1 MPLDAR
7 FAKLFDLAGR
17 TALVTGGSSGIGRAM
32 AEALA
37 GAGAHVLL
45 AARGQDALELTV
57 RAMTLSGWHASAEP
71 VDVSD
76 RASIAALLARLRDAR
91 RHVDILVNAAGI
103 NHRVPFETLTDDDWD
118 AAMAANVTGPF
129 LLTRGLA
136 PAMAARGWGRI
147 VNVASQQA
155 MRAFGHSGAY
165 GASKGA
171 IVSLTRSTA
180 ERWSSKGVT
189 CNALMPGFV
198 ITPLTAEASKDPVR
212 VAAMA
217 GRTMVGRNGQ
227 PDDFHGVTLLLAS
240 DAGAMITGSMVY
252 VDGGFAAT

>member
-1 MPLDAR
+1 MPLDER

-17 TALVTGGSSGIGRAM
+17 TALVTGGSSGIGRGM

-45 AARGQDALELTV
+45 AARRQEGLDITV
-57 RAMTLSGWHASAEP
+57 RAIASQGWRASAEP
-71 VDVSD
+71 VDVAD
-76 RASIAALLARLRDAR
+76 RASIAALVARLREAR
-91 RHVDILVNAAGI
+91 RHVDILVNAAGL
-103 NHRVPFETLTDDDWD
+103 NLRVPFESLGDDDWD
-118 AAMAANVTGPF
+118 ATMAANVTGPF
-129 LLTRGLA
+129 QLTRALA

-155 MRAFGHSGAY
+155 VRAFGHSGAY

-180 ERWSSKGVT
+180 ERWSAQGVT

-198 ITPLTAEASKDPVR
+198 ITPLTADAAKDPAR

-217 GRTMVGRNGQ
+217 GRTMIGRNGH
-227 PDDFHGVTLLLAS
+227 PDDFIGVTLLLAS
-240 DAGAMITGSMVY
+240 DAGAAITGSMVY

>member
-1 MPLDAR
+1 
-7 FAKLFDLAGR
+7 
-17 TALVTGGSSGIGRAM
+17 M

-45 AARGQDALELTV
+45 AARRQDALEVAV
-57 RAMTLSGWHASAEP
+57 RAMTVAGWRASAEA

-76 RASIAALLARLRDAR
+76 RASVAALLGRLHDAR
-91 RHVDILVNAAGI
+91 RHVDILVNAAGV
-103 NHRVPFETLTDDDWD
+103 NLRVPFESISDDDWD
-118 AAMAANVTGPF
+118 ATMAANVTGPF
-129 LLTRGLA
+129 QLTRALA

-155 MRAFGHSGAY
+155 VRAFGHSGAY

-180 ERWSSKGVT
+180 ERWSRKGVT

-198 ITPLTAEASKDPVR
+198 LTPLTAEASKDPAR

-217 GRTMVGRNGQ
+217 ARTMIGRNGV
-227 PDDFHGVTLLLAS
+227 PDDFHGATLLLAT
-240 DAGAMITGSMVY
+240 DAGAAITGSMVY

>member
-57 RAMTLSGWHASAEP
+57 RAMTLSGWRASAEP

-91 RHVDILVNAAGI
+91 RTSTSSST
-103 NHRVPFETLTDDDWD
+103 P
-118 AAMAANVTGPF
+118 
-129 LLTRGLA
+129 
-136 PAMAARGWGRI
+136 PASTTAC
-147 VNVASQQA
+147 
-155 MRAFGHSGAY
+155 
-165 GASKGA
+165 
-171 IVSLTRSTA
+171 RS
-180 ERWSSKGVT
+180 R
-189 CNALMPGFV
+189 
-198 ITPLTAEASKDPVR
+198 R
-212 VAAMA
+212 
-217 GRTMVGRNGQ
+217 
-227 PDDFHGVTLLLAS
+227 
-240 DAGAMITGSMVY
+240 
-252 VDGGFAAT
+252 

>member
-1 MPLDAR
+1 MHERL
-7 FAKLFDLAGR
+7 AKLFDLTGR

-37 GAGAHVLL
+37 EGGAHVIL
-45 AARGQDALELTV
+45 AARRRDALEVTA
-57 RAMTLSGWHASAEP
+57 RAITARGLKASGEA
-71 VDVSD
+71 VDVAD
-76 RASIAALLARLRDAR
+76 RASVGALLAPLHEAR

-103 NHRVPFETLTDDDWD
+103 NVRKPFEALSDADWD
-118 AAMAANVTGPF
+118 ETMAANLTGPF

-155 MRAFGHSGAY
+155 VRAFGHSGAY

-180 ERWSSKGVT
+180 ERWSRQGVT
-189 CNALMPGFV
+189 CNAIVPGFV
-198 ITPLTAEASKDPVR
+198 LTPLTEQAAADPAR

-217 GRTMVGRNGQ
+217 ARTMIGRNGV
-227 PDDFHGVTLLLAS
+227 PDDFLGITLLLAS
-240 DAGAMITGSMVY
+240 DAGAAITGETVF
-252 VDGGFAAT
+252 VDGGFNAA

>member
-1 MPLDAR
+1 MDPR

-17 TALVTGGSSGIGRAM
+17 TALVTGGSSGIGHGM

-45 AARGQDALELTV
+45 AARRQDALEVTA
-57 RAMTLSGWHASAEP
+57 RAMKAQGWQASAEP
-71 VDVSD
+71 VDVAD
-76 RASIAALLARLRDAR
+76 RASVAALLTRLKEAH

-103 NHRVPFETLTDDDWD
+103 NQRKPFEEIGDEDWD
-118 AAMAANVTGPF
+118 ATIAANLTGPF

-155 MRAFGHSGAY
+155 VRAFGNSGAY
-165 GASKGA
+165 GVSKGG

-180 ERWSSKGVT
+180 ERWSRQGVT
-189 CNALMPGFV
+189 CNAIVPGFV
-198 ITPLTAEASKDPVR
+198 ITPLTAEASKEPAR

-217 GRTMVGRNGQ
+217 GRTMIGRNGR
-227 PDDFHGVTLLLAS
+227 PDDFVGVTLLLAT
-240 DAGAMITGSMVY
+240 DAGAAITGETVF

>member
-1 MPLDAR
+1 MLDAR
-7 FAKLFDLAGR
+7 FAKLFDLSGR

-45 AARGQDALELTV
+45 AARRQDALELTV
-57 RAMTLSGWHASAEP
+57 RAMTTAGWHASAEP
-71 VDVSD
+71 VDVAD
-76 RASIAALLARLRDAR
+76 RASIAALVARLRDAR

-103 NHRVPFETLTDDDWD
+103 NVRAPLETIGDDDWD
-118 AAMAANVTGPF
+118 ATMAANVTGPF
-129 LLTRGLA
+129 LLTRALA

-155 MRAFGHSGAY
+155 VRAFGHSGAY
-165 GASKGA
+165 GVSKGA

-180 ERWSSKGVT
+180 ERWSPQGVT

-198 ITPLTAEASKDPVR
+198 ITPLTAEASKEPSR

-217 GRTMVGRNGQ
+217 ARTMIGRNGM

-240 DAGAMITGSMVY
+240 DAGAAITGSMVY